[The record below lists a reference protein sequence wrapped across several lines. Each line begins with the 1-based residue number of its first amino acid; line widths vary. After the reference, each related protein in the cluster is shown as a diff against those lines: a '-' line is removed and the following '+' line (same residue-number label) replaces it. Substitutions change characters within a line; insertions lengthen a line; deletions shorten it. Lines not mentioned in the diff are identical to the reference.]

1 MTEFETC
8 CQWLHNIFFTS
19 FPWLLLVKHL
29 RHSKD
34 TGDCKI
40 STQNPSHST
49 FFVTIELSQKLAGGR
64 VDRGNHF
71 GTLLKEMENV
81 LHIDDWWLLKSCN
94 VLYA

>member
-1 MTEFETC
+1 MVAQYF
-8 CQWLHNIFFTS
+8 LHQ

-34 TGDCKI
+34 TGDYKI
-40 STQNPSHST
+40 STQNPSDST

-64 VDRGNHF
+64 VDRGNQY
-71 GTLLKEMENV
+71 GSLLKEMEHV
-81 LHIDDWWLLKSCN
+81 LHMDDWWLLKSFN